1 MIIISPG
8 LVWDKPSMSVLHLF
22 RVFRDAGQR
31 PISILCAIRDSQN
44 NILLIQRGLQT
55 QTFTSSKIEVYLT
68 GIKSQKGLK
77 LKEKERL
84 WQVEMKLLFILLENM
99 NICYYYFIQCFL
111 FARYCSQCFKV
122 YWILWITGCYFVN
135 TPSISVLT
143 DVNWYTERERAL
155 PKSLQLTSGR
165 AGIYVQVVIL

>member
-1 MIIISPG
+1 
-8 LVWDKPSMSVLHLF
+8 MSVLHLF

-84 WQVEMKLLFILLENM
+84 
-99 NICYYYFIQCFL
+99 
-111 FARYCSQCFKV
+111 
-122 YWILWITGCYFVN
+122 
-135 TPSISVLT
+135 
-143 DVNWYTERERAL
+143 
-155 PKSLQLTSGR
+155 
-165 AGIYVQVVIL
+165 